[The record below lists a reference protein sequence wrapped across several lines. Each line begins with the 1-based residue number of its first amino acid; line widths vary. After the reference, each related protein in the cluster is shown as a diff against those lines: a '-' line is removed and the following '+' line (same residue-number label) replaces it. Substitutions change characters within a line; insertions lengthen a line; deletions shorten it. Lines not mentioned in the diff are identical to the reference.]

1 MTGKKLYS
9 PFSRNFIMSENIQ
22 KSPSLNQMVD
32 AFALLKQ
39 RLEYFER
46 HVQNSKGQE
55 VRKEYFRT
63 LAQVIEAE
71 NALRNFVKVFY
82 NDKWY
87 WDKKFLTQCTWLVI
101 GMPDGTWMIV
111 EPFANG
117 KLEDNLNPV
126 GHLFYPTSSLV
137 CVPASLASKGQH

>member
-1 MTGKKLYS
+1 
-9 PFSRNFIMSENIQ
+9 
-22 KSPSLNQMVD
+22 MVD

-46 HVQNSKGQE
+46 HVQNSKSQE

-82 NDKWY
+82 NDK
-87 WDKKFLTQCTWLVI
+87 
-101 GMPDGTWMIV
+101 
-111 EPFANG
+111 
-117 KLEDNLNPV
+117 
-126 GHLFYPTSSLV
+126 
-137 CVPASLASKGQH
+137 